1 MAITF
6 RQIDAFRAV
15 MLAGTAVGAA
25 KMLGI
30 SQPAISRLI
39 ADLER
44 DIGYAL
50 FAREGRRISPTSKAH
65 LLMEEVCRALIGL
78 DQIREAA
85 VEIGQLSYARLR
97 LVSIPSVA
105 STIAVDLIDL
115 FAKENSETFVS
126 LEVQSSDSALEW
138 VISQQCDLG
147 IAAVNLQSAAIESRT
162 IEVGASVCILPR
174 GHKLAKAKTVTPEML
189 AGESFVSFRPDS
201 VYRREVDAA
210 FDAAGVTRKLVF
222 EARTTDAVYAMVA
235 AGLGASIVGPL
246 ALSRRGD
253 EGSRRNVIVKPFEPA
268 PPVELSI
275 MWSTHRSLTA
285 PAEAFLEV
293 VGREFGLALP

>member
-1 MAITF
+1 MALTF

-15 MLAGTAVGAA
+15 MLTGTAVGAA
-25 KMLGI
+25 KMLGV

-50 FAREGRRISPTSKAH
+50 FAREGRRINPTARAH
-65 LLMEEVCRALIGL
+65 LLMEEVRRALVGL

-85 VEIGQLSYARLR
+85 VEIGRLSYARLR

-115 FAKENSETFVS
+115 FAKDNPETFVS
-126 LEVQSSDSALEW
+126 LDVQSSDSALEW
-138 VISQQCDLG
+138 VVSQQCDLG
-147 IAAVNLQSAAIESRT
+147 IAAVNLQSAAIECRT

-174 GHKLAKAKTVTPEML
+174 RHRLAKAKTVTAEML
-189 AGESFVSFRPDS
+189 DGESFVSFRPDS
-201 VYRREVDAA
+201 VYRREVDAI

-235 AGLGASIVGPL
+235 AGLGVSIVGPP
-246 ALSRRGD
+246 AIAQRIHK
-253 EGSRRNVIVKPFEPA
+253 GSRRDVVVRPFGPA
-268 PPVELSI
+268 LPVDLSI
-275 MWSTHRSLTA
+275 MWSTHRSLSA
-285 PAEAFLEV
+285 PAKAFLQV
-293 VGREFGLALP
+293 VGREFGLTLS